1 MALKLTEQQFLAKL
15 EDHKGI
21 LHKVSRIYFDER
33 EDQQDLFQEIIL
45 QLWKSKTSFKGNSQF
60 STWIYQVAINTAMV
74 FFKKEK
80 RKPKQLPLI
89 DHDAEQQPE
98 YSGGYEQQLQ
108 LFYRAVQHLNK
119 LEKALIFLYLE
130 GRSGEQMAKTMGLS
144 ANHVRVKLN
153 RIKLNLKHLLEVENN
168 EI

>member
-1 MALKLTEQQFLAKL
+1 LKLTEQHFLAKL

-21 LHKVSRIYFDER
+21 LHKVSRIYFDKL

-45 QLWKSKTSFKGNSQF
+45 QLWKSQVSFKGNSQF

-80 RKPKQLPLI
+80 RQPKQLPII

-98 YSGGYEQQLQ
+98 YSGEYELQLK

-119 LEKALIFLYLE
+119 LEKALMFLYLE
-130 GRSGEQMAKTMGLS
+130 GQSGEQMAKTTGLS
-144 ANHVRVKLN
+144 ANHVRVKLS
-153 RIKLNLKHLLEVENN
+153 RIKQNLKHLLGAENN

>member
-1 MALKLTEQQFLAKL
+1 MLTEQQFLAKL
-15 EDHKGI
+15 EAHKGI
-21 LHKVSRIYFDER
+21 LHKVSRIYFDAL
-33 EDQQDLFQEIIL
+33 EDQQDLFQEIII
-45 QLWKSKTSFKGNSQF
+45 QLWKSLQSFKGDSQF

-89 DHDAEQQPE
+89 DHDAEQKPE
-98 YSGGYEQQLQ
+98 YSGKYEQQLQ
-108 LFYRAVQHLNK
+108 LFYGAVQHLNK

-130 GRSGEQMAKTMGLS
+130 GQSGEQMAKTTGLS
-144 ANHVRVKLN
+144 ANHVRVKLS
-153 RIKLNLKHLLEVENN
+153 RIKHNLKNLLEVDNN